1 MLHKQQKG
9 WTMQQMHVGKTTL
22 FGEKNGPTKNPRRK
36 GKAYMLNFDKTP
48 TELRPYQIIQRTN
61 QLRFKNFVYNLQS
74 HELTDVGLLLH
85 C

>member
-1 MLHKQQKG
+1 
-9 WTMQQMHVGKTTL
+9 
-22 FGEKNGPTKNPRRK
+22 
-36 GKAYMLNFDKTP
+36 MLNYEKIRTQ
-48 TELRPYQIIQRTN
+48 LRPSQITQRPN